1 MTLMSWLFC
10 FMATIT
16 AITAQ
21 KRNYDRVNIFLDDA
35 FAFGLAIEAA
45 AGLRTGQILSE
56 PEIAAL
62 KELDEADKAK
72 KSAIRL
78 ISRRPRSVTEVE
90 RNLRKNKYDDLII
103 EAVLNR
109 LIEVELLDDAAF
121 AAYWIEQ
128 RETFKPRSRLAL
140 RQELMQKGVSRAVVD
155 AAVEQV
161 DESAAARRAAVKQA
175 RRWTHLSDEEY
186 RNKLGRYLQRLGF
199 PYDIIRELTNMS
211 WQALNEEDPFDD
223 SLPDIEGE

>member
-1 MTLMSWLFC
+1 
-10 FMATIT
+10 MATIT

-21 KRNYDRVNIFLDDA
+21 KRNSDRVNIFLDDA

-45 AGLRTGQILSE
+45 IGLRIGQILSG

-62 KELDEADKAK
+62 KELDEAEKAK
-72 KSAIRL
+72 KSALRL
-78 ISRRPRSVTEVE
+78 ISRRPRSVVEVE
-90 RNLRKNKYDDLII
+90 RSLRKNKYDDLII
-103 EAVLNR
+103 EEVLNR

-128 RETFKPRSRLAL
+128 RETFKPRSHLAL

-155 AAVEQV
+155 AAVGQV
-161 DESAAARRAAVKQA
+161 DESAAARRAAIKQA
-175 RRWTHLSDEEY
+175 RRWTHLPDEEY
-186 RNKLGRYLQRLGF
+186 RDKLGRYLQRLGF
-199 PYDIIRELTNMS
+199 PYEIIRELTNMS
-211 WQALNEEDPFDD
+211 WQALNEEDPFND

>member
-1 MTLMSWLFC
+1 
-10 FMATIT
+10 MATIT